1 MNDPRINKLAE
12 VLVNYSTEV
21 QKDDRVIIQGQA
33 IAEPLLKAIYAET
46 LKAGGHPFLQ
56 IGLPGLSSVHFKYAS
71 DEQLQYIHEPMRYV
85 LENYDVGISIQ
96 ASENTKAMSNVD
108 PAKLALEQSAR
119 KDLFVTMMHR
129 VAEREFRWVGAQ
141 FPTNAHAQDA
151 EMSLDEYAD
160 FVFNACVPE
169 GKDPV
174 KFWQA
179 FAERQQ
185 KIVDWLA
192 GKKEVHIQAADT
204 DLTFSIEGRTFQNSD
219 GHENMP
225 DGEIFTSPV
234 KDTFEGHIAFS
245 YPGFYQRREVE
256 GIRLWFEK
264 GKIVKATAEKNEDF
278 LQATLDTDDGSRYI
292 GEFAIGTNEGVTQF
306 TRNTLFDEKIIGTM
320 HLAIGAAFPECGG
333 TNQSSVHW
341 DIVTDMTRGGQI
353 SVDGEL
359 LYKDGKF
366 VID

>member
-1 MNDPRINKLAE
+1 MNDPRVNKLAK

-21 QKDDRVIIQGQA
+21 QKGDRVFIQGQA
-33 IAEPLLKAIYAET
+33 VAESLLKAIYIEA
-46 LKAGGHPFLQ
+46 LKAGGHPFVQ
-56 IGLPGLSSVHFKYAS
+56 VGLPGLNTLPFKYAS

-85 LENYDVGISIQ
+85 IENYDVGITIQ

-108 PAKLALEQSAR
+108 PAKLALERNAR
-119 KDLFVTMMHR
+119 KDLFVTMLQR
-129 VAEREFRWVGAQ
+129 VATRDFRWVGAQ

-151 EMSLDEYAD
+151 EMSLEEYAD

-179 FAERQQ
+179 FAKRQQ
-185 KIVDWLA
+185 KIVDWLE
-192 GKKEVHIQAADT
+192 GKKEVHIKANET
-204 DLTFSIEGRTFQNSD
+204 DLTFSVEGRSFQNSD

-234 KDTFEGHIAFS
+234 EDTLEGKIAFS

-256 GIRLWFEK
+256 GLRLWFEK

-278 LQATLDTDDGSRYI
+278 LLATLDTDEGSRYI
-292 GEFAIGTNEGVTQF
+292 GEFAIGTNEGVTKF

-341 DIVTDMTRGGQI
+341 DIVTDMTDGGEI
-353 SVDGEL
+353 TVDGDV

-366 VID
+366 VI

>member
-1 MNDPRINKLAE
+1 MNDPRVDKLAA
-12 VLVNYSTEV
+12 VLVHYSTEV
-21 QKDDRVIIQGQA
+21 KKDDRVLIQGQA
-33 IAEPLLKAIYAET
+33 VAEPLLKSIYIEV

-56 IGLPGLSSVHFKYAS
+56 VGLPGINTLPYKYAS

-85 LENYDVGISIQ
+85 IENYDVGITIQ

-119 KDLFVTMMHR
+119 KDLFVTMLQR
-129 VAEREFRWVGAQ
+129 VAERDFRWVGAQ

-151 EMSLDEYAD
+151 EMSLEEYAD

-169 GKDPV
+169 GIDPV
-174 KFWQA
+174 KYWQD

-185 KIVDWLA
+185 KIVDWLD
-192 GKKEVHIQAADT
+192 GKKEVHIQAPDT
-204 DLTFSIEGRTFQNSD
+204 DLTFSIDGRTFQNSD

-234 KDTFEGHIAFS
+234 KDTLEGHISFS

-256 GIRLWFEK
+256 GVRLWFEN
-264 GKIVKATAEKNEDF
+264 GKIVKATADKNEDF
-278 LQATLDTDDGSRYI
+278 LLATLDTDEGSRYI
-292 GEFAIGTNEGVTQF
+292 GEFAFGTNQGVTKF

-341 DIVTDMTRGGQI
+341 DIVNDMTQGGKI
-353 SVDGEL
+353 TIDGEVM
-359 LYKDGKF
+359 YKDGEF
-366 VID
+366 VIN

>member
-1 MNDPRINKLAE
+1 MNDPRVDKLAE

-21 QKDDRVIIQGQA
+21 RKGDRILIQGQA
-33 IAEPLLKAIYAET
+33 VAEPLLKSIYIEA
-46 LKAGGHPFLQ
+46 LKAGGHPF
-56 IGLPGLSSVHFKYAS
+56 IMVGLPGMNTLPYKYAS

-85 LENYDVGISIQ
+85 IENYDVGITIQ

-108 PAKLALEQSAR
+108 PAKLALERSAR
-119 KDLFVTMMHR
+119 KELFVTMLQR
-129 VAEREFRWVGAQ
+129 VAERDFRWVGAQ

-151 EMSLDEYAD
+151 EMSLEEYAD

-174 KFWQA
+174 QYWQE
-179 FAERQQ
+179 FAARQQ
-185 KIVDWLA
+185 KIVDWLE
-192 GKKEVHIQAADT
+192 GKKVVHVQAPET
-204 DLTFSIEGRTFQNSD
+204 DLTFSIEGRTFENSD

-234 KDTFEGHIAFS
+234 EDTLEGQIAFS
-245 YPGFYQRREVE
+245 YPGFYQRRVVE
-256 GIRLWFEK
+256 GVRLWFEK
-264 GKIVKATAEKNEDF
+264 GRIVKATAEKNEDF
-278 LQATLDTDDGSRYI
+278 MLATLDTDEGSRYI
-292 GEFAIGTNEGVTQF
+292 GEFAIGTNEGVTKF

-341 DIVTDMTRGGQI
+341 DIVTDMTEGGQI
-353 SVDGEL
+353 TVDGEL
-359 LYKDGKF
+359 LYENGQF